1 MQIYLETSWSIILDD
16 ISAHYQCYHKLV
28 GVEKTSVRPTENS
41 LLAAGGSGLETLFM
55 YTDSDYPQRG
65 WGDSVMA
72 QTLNYFL
79 KKCSFVT
86 NKTKTEIEA
95 NLQGLCYYNTFK
107 EVQDFMLDKKFHI
120 AIFQLVL
127 K

>member
-1 MQIYLETSWSIILDD
+1 M
-16 ISAHYQCYHKLV
+16 
-28 GVEKTSVRPTENS
+28 RPTENS

-65 WGDSVMA
+65 RGDSVMA
-72 QTLNYFL
+72 QTLNYFK

-120 AIFQLVL
+120 AIF
-127 K
+127 

>member
-1 MQIYLETSWSIILDD
+1 M
-16 ISAHYQCYHKLV
+16 
-28 GVEKTSVRPTENS
+28 RPTENS

-55 YTDSDYPQRG
+55 YTDSPARTGRFSDG
-65 WGDSVMA
+65 TDFE
-72 QTLNYFL
+72 LFL
-79 KKCSFVT
+79 KKSSFVT

-120 AIFQLVL
+120 AIF
-127 K
+127 